1 MTTIQTRCCH
11 SSTTATARRTISDGA
26 AVELIGELL
35 YKYTL
40 LLTGAD
46 LRLGI
51 VVASDWTSVFTVPWI
66 DPAAL

>member
-1 MTTIQTRCCH
+1 M
-11 SSTTATARRTISDGA
+11 
-26 AVELIGELL
+26 
-35 YKYTL
+35 KYTL

-51 VVASDWTSVFTVPWI
+51 VVASDWTSVFIVPWI